1 MGAGSRY
8 IIMGLSGS
16 NEKISLTGAQ
26 IIEKGITIMGVDR
39 YTNEDLAS
47 AVEFLSLNQT
57 RYPWHKL
64 AGPNFDL
71 HEWESAFRKWTMISF
86 VLIIIPLFSFP
97 KISTVRAGDYY
108 RSLFRPLAEV
118 KERTASAT
126 ALALE
131 KEMSLQTSSDHEPKS
146 VSESQTPL

>member
-1 MGAGSRY
+1 MK
-8 IIMGLSGS
+8 LSS
-16 NEKISLTGAQ
+16 F
-26 IIEKGITIMGVDR
+26 R
-39 YTNEDLAS
+39 NEDLSS

-71 HEWESAFRKWTMISF
+71 HEWESAF
-86 VLIIIPLFSFP
+86 
-97 KISTVRAGDYY
+97 STVRAGDYY
-108 RSLFRPLAEV
+108 RSLFRPLAEI

-131 KEMSLQTSSDHEPKS
+131 KEMSLQTSSDLEPKS
-146 VSESQTPL
+146 VPESQTPT